1 MGVSGQSLIYAF
13 ECANA
18 TCKDKNHFPIVV
30 IVALEVD
37 VVVRSMKLWES
48 TPSEQGRTMRITHN

>member
-1 MGVSGQSLIYAF
+1 LGVSGQSLIYAF

-37 VVVRSMKLWES
+37 VVVRSMKL
-48 TPSEQGRTMRITHN
+48 